1 MSHHR
6 PTSNVVAF
14 ARPRVARADATLAG
28 QVARLQAR
36 TADAGRNLAACRA
49 HSETARR
56 EVEHWQGQ
64 AADVQAAMARLRTA
78 TAELGTLLPQLRAL
92 TDRLAS

>member
-1 MSHHR
+1 MSHHA

-14 ARPRVARADATLAG
+14 PRPRVARADTTLAG

-36 TADAGRNLAACRA
+36 TADAGRNLAACRT
-49 HSETARR
+49 HSEAARR

-64 AADVQAAMARLRTA
+64 AADIQAAMGRLHAA
-78 TAELGTLLPQLRAL
+78 TAELGTLLPQLRTL